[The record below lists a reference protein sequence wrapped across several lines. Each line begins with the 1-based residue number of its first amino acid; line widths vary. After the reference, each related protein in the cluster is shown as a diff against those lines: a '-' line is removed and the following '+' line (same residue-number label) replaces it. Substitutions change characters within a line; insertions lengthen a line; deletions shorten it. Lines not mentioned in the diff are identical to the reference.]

1 MKTRY
6 TVDEIKV
13 LGTKSMKKQLEP
25 INKCRLLRVAMD
37 QHLEWKSHIDK
48 ITDTKSALQNLK
60 RLAPSHMWNH
70 LS

>member
-13 LGTKSMKKQLEP
+13 LATKPMKKQLES
-25 INKCRLLRVAMD
+25 INKCRLLGVTID